1 MDFKGVTYPAINEVW
16 SHWAPPTEKSRLVS
30 IGISGG
36 YFGAVFAMPIC
47 SVIATIYDW
56 ESIFYVFGRK
66 NKIYLQHLLVYNEW

>member
-47 SVIATIYDW
+47 SVIATTYDW

-66 NKIYLQHLLVYNEW
+66 NKIYLRHLLVYNEW